1 MLEKNKNNKAD
12 AENLNQSGSND
23 EESGTLEE
31 NSTTVGE
38 LRIEANLVI
47 TPTLRHETMKS
58 ITSNKKMIVL
68 HLKYYKMRT
77 LVIISNW

>member
-31 NSTTVGE
+31 NSTTIGE
-38 LRIEANLVI
+38 LRTEASLVI
-47 TPTLRHETMKS
+47 TPTLRQETMKS

-77 LVIISNW
+77 LVTISNW